1 MQFTYISLD
10 DYRILREDLFGA
22 GERKVSDRD
31 PVSYSVFIDPP
42 LSRIGL
48 SEAEARKKG
57 LNIKVNK
64 LPVVAIPRAR
74 TVGDTNG
81 LFKVVVDADTDKIL
95 GCTLFGPESSEV
107 INLVAMAMKTGQEY
121 TFLRDFVFTHP
132 SMSEALNDLMGF

>member
-1 MQFTYISLD
+1 M
-10 DYRILREDLFGA
+10 
-22 GERKVSDRD
+22 
-31 PVSYSVFIDPP
+31 
-42 LSRIGL
+42 
-48 SEAEARKKG
+48 
-57 LNIKVNK
+57 NIKVNK

-74 TVGDTNG
+74 TLGDTNG